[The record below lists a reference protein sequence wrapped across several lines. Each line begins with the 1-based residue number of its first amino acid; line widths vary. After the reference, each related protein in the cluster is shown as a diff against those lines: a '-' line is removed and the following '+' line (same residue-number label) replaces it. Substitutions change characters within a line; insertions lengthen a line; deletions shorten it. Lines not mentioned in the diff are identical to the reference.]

1 MRDRPATYAAICF
14 SRKTRDLVLIH
25 RKEYCRLDAV
35 LLFYR
40 EDKELEEVRLN
51 KYLSEAGVCSRR
63 EADRM
68 IQQGL
73 VTVNGRKAVT
83 GERISQEDRVE
94 VNGRPVEKQ
103 TSRVLLALY
112 KPEGIVCTAQ
122 KREKNNVIDYIS
134 YPQRVF
140 PVGRLDKDSTGLLLL
155 TNDGD
160 LVNKI
165 MRAGNY
171 HEKEYLVQVDRPI
184 TEEFLRR
191 MRSGVPIL
199 DTVTRPCTVERTGKN
214 SFRIILTQGLNRQI
228 RRMCQALGFQVTS
241 LLRVRIMNIR
251 LDGMKKGQLR
261 QVTGEELAQLLEL
274 LKDSSSLSWAQQREK
289 GKSERR

>member
-1 MRDRPATYAAICF
+1 M
-14 SRKTRDLVLIH
+14 
-25 RKEYCRLDAV
+25 
-35 LLFYR
+35 
-40 EDKELEEVRLN
+40 EEVRLN